1 MSLDFKKALNH
12 ITDDAAV
19 CEKYAEHLTELFAVV
34 DAEKISAELAAAT
47 ERGDAVGA
55 VRELAKYYRSRPKF
69 TIAELSSVGEYDLD
83 EAEGTVRGDARV
95 VNIDWHFEGG
105 EMQFLFNPTEL
116 HPPVN
121 HEWLWQF
128 NRHKYWANLSRAYTA
143 TGDERYA
150 AAFKRQLLRWI
161 AETYIPDVW
170 NAPGSAW
177 RTIECGIRLLAHWQV
192 TYDGFSRSE
201 TVDDATL
208 LLMIAS
214 MHRQA
219 SHLVA
224 HPTKCNWLMMEMNGV
239 YTFSGLFYELSDS
252 ERNRKFASDLF
263 IKELESQIMSDGF
276 QNELSP
282 DYEFVVYNCA
292 YNFYNMAR
300 GLGRC
305 GDIPSSFFEL
315 LDKAADTMIKM
326 STPAFTQP
334 RTNDTFTIFTS
345 LFAERAAAIF
355 GDRPEYRYVLTGRK
369 EGAPP
374 VGDTASYLFP
384 NAGFVAMR
392 SDWSGEASYMCFDVG
407 PLGAAHEHQDKLNI
421 NLFKGNEE
429 LIFDDGG
436 GQYDISAAR
445 ECAIS
450 GYGHNLLLVDGL
462 AQHREWP
469 RVLDRP
475 AEVEWE
481 TTASYDYAAAS
492 YNDGFGKE
500 SRKLASHRREI
511 RFEKPDLFLVT
522 DTVRSTD
529 GKAHDY
535 ELLFQLDTT
544 RVKNFDGSRNSVVSD
559 FGKKYDVLM
568 VALDERE
575 DEVILTATSAAT
587 EPMMRGWFNGRNAEN
602 LHEAITVARKIEGV
616 RDIVFRTLIIPF
628 ESAKGLPRVEKTADS
643 VSVSVGGRDYFL
655 KIKH

>member
-1 MSLDFKKALNH
+1 MNLDFEKIFDN
-12 ITDDAAV
+12 ITTDVAV
-19 CEKYAEHLTELFAVV
+19 RKKYAEHLSELFSVV
-34 DAEKISAELAAAT
+34 DAEKISAQLAVAIDN
-47 ERGDAVGA
+47 GDAGSA

-69 TIAELSSVGEYDLD
+69 TIAELSSVGEYNLD

-128 NRHKYWANLSRAYTA
+128 NRHKYWGNLSRAYTA

-161 AETYIPDVW
+161 AETYIPAEW

-177 RTIECGIRLLAHWQV
+177 RTIECGIRLLVHWQV
-192 TYDGFSRSE
+192 AYDGFSRSD

-214 MHRQA
+214 MHCQA
-219 SHLVA
+219 AHLVA

-239 YTFSGLFYELSDS
+239 YTFSGLFHELTDS

-263 IKELESQIMSDGF
+263 IKELEAQIMPDGF
-276 QNELSP
+276 QCELTP
-282 DYEFVVYNCA
+282 DYEHVVFNCA

-300 GLGRC
+300 GLGRL
-305 GDIPSSFFEL
+305 GDIPERFFVL
-315 LDKAADTMIKM
+315 LEKAADTMIKM
-326 STPAFTQP
+326 STPALTQP
-334 RTNDTFTIFTS
+334 RTNDTYTIHTA
-345 LFAERAAAIF
+345 LFAKKAAAIF
-355 GDRPEYRYVLTGRK
+355 GERPEYRYVLSKRND
-369 EGAPP
+369 GAPP
-374 VGDTASYLFP
+374 AGETASYLFP
-384 NAGFVAMR
+384 LGGFVAMR
-392 SDWSGEASYMCFDVG
+392 SDWGAEASYLCFDVG
-407 PLGAAHEHQDKLNI
+407 PLGAAHEHQDKLNL
-421 NLFKGNEE
+421 NLFKGDEE

-462 AQHREWP
+462 AQHREGP
-469 RVLDRP
+469 RVLNKP

-481 TTASYDYAAAS
+481 TSASRDLAAAS
-492 YNDGFGKE
+492 YDGGFGKE
-500 SRKLASHRREI
+500 SKKLASHRREI
-511 RFEKPDLFLVT
+511 RFEKPDIFLVT
-522 DTVRSTD
+522 DTVASAD
-529 GKAHDY
+529 GAAHDY
-535 ELLFQLDTT
+535 KILFQLDTT
-544 RVKNFDGSRNSVVSD
+544 RVKNFADMKNAVTSD
-559 FGKKYDVLM
+559 FGRKYDV
-568 VALDERE
+568 AIIPIDDRE
-575 DEVILTATSAAT
+575 DEVTLTCTSAAT

-602 LHEAITVARKIEGV
+602 LHEAITVARRITGV
-616 RDIVFRTLIIPF
+616 RDTVFRTLLIPF
-628 ESAKGLPRVEKTADS
+628 ESEKGLPRVEKTADS